1 MGILDISLIKQY
13 DLQER
18 SVPDEDEHDYCDK
31 SNTNS
36 LNEYKQ
42 QVITYMSGFV
52 VKMCCKALHCPQ
64 CIQSLTVND
73 YRTVDILCDFI
84 NFRNRGGLVKASP
97 SVVKVC
103 IATERCIQRMINA
116 NAGNIPNVG
125 QSSSIVLAIS
135 TIVLQETID
144 KGVFEDL
151 YTHMFDS
158 SIDDNHVYK
167 LVKLIAQKYIKIRM
181 HHMAKQFNES
191 FAGEKIRKVL
201 NKLILFKHQ

>member
-1 MGILDISLIKQY
+1 MQCIT
-13 DLQER
+13 
-18 SVPDEDEHDYCDK
+18 V
-31 SNTNS
+31 
-36 LNEYKQ
+36 NEY
-42 QVITYMSGFV
+42 G
-52 VKMCCKALHCPQ
+52 
-64 CIQSLTVND
+64 
-73 YRTVDILCDFI
+73 TVDILCDFI
-84 NFRNRGGLVKASP
+84 NLRNRGGLVKASP

-116 NAGNIPNVG
+116 NAGNIPKVG

-144 KGVFEDL
+144 KGVFDDL

-167 LVKLIAQKYIKIRM
+167 LVKLITQKYIKIRM
-181 HHMAKQFNES
+181 HHIIHMAKQFNES

-201 NKLILFKHQ
+201 NKLILFKHQQKCLFLSGCSSPDEFFCLLFLRSQLRQQTQIN